1 MTIRGNIKKQA
12 DIVSRGKSKSA
23 FIRRQLKLT
32 AVFCLKLDNSVK
44 NIFPH
49 TYNNI
54 LTIFFKPMHKNLIL
68 DGRHRYIEF
77 KKFKKNQL
85 INFSYLNSED
95 IMDCIPTAFDLVKYI
110 ILNNLSEM
118 KSFYDQKKN
127 IETMNFEFYGLSL
140 F

>member
-1 MTIRGNIKKQA
+1 MAFTHAHAVRSSYGRGT
-12 DIVSRGKSKSA
+12 
-23 FIRRQLKLT
+23 LPKL
-32 AVFCLKLDNSVK
+32 
-44 NIFPH
+44 
-49 TYNNI
+49 
-54 LTIFFKPMHKNLIL
+54 
-68 DGRHRYIEF
+68 IEF

>member
-1 MTIRGNIKKQA
+1 MRCVA
-12 DIVSRGKSKSA
+12 PMDVV
-23 FIRRQLKLT
+23 L
-32 AVFCLKLDNSVK
+32 CLKL
-44 NIFPH
+44 
-49 TYNNI
+49 
-54 LTIFFKPMHKNLIL
+54 
-68 DGRHRYIEF
+68 IEF

>member
-1 MTIRGNIKKQA
+1 
-12 DIVSRGKSKSA
+12 
-23 FIRRQLKLT
+23 
-32 AVFCLKLDNSVK
+32 
-44 NIFPH
+44 
-49 TYNNI
+49 
-54 LTIFFKPMHKNLIL
+54 MHKNLIL

-127 IETMNFEFYGLSL
+127 IETFLKFL
-140 F
+140 